1 MNLSY
6 RKIHEKSP
14 RQIPKVR
21 PPVKPPAAFRAIKG
35 NIDRRMVASECA
47 QVIFQ
52 KKTQGDIKNPWNTHL
67 GFLGIC
73 KNHGFCEIYNAYKK
87 NWKVSSISSV

>member
-52 KKTQGDIKNPWNTHL
+52 KKHKVISKTH
-67 GFLGIC
+67 
-73 KNHGFCEIYNAYKK
+73 EIPTL
-87 NWKVSSISSV
+87 VF